1 MMFIEITT
9 QKGKKTIN
17 LSTAKYITDDE
28 GNAYFTFIDGSY
40 IKSSSEYDR
49 ILTRLDEEEVM
60 I

>member
-1 MMFIEITT
+1 MIFTEITT

-17 LSTAKYITDDE
+17 LSNVKYITNDD

-49 ILTRLDEEEVM
+49 ILTSLDQEE
-60 I
+60 ILI